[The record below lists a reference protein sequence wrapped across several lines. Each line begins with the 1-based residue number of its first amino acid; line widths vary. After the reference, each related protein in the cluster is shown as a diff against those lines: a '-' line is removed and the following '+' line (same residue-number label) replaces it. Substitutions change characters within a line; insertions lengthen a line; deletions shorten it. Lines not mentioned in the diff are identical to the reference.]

1 MKRPYDLVTNTWRQ
15 SFTCDN
21 YFSDSDLML
30 ATLIFCAGMC
40 RTELHRQCRTHVRV
54 VRPRMACAGQA
65 AEGWHIMNLIGLHR
79 IQIVKTGKDYL
90 PADVFRVLNVGIVA
104 WLCMRS
110 CLLPATCV

>member
-21 YFSDSDLML
+21 FFSDGDLML

-54 VRPRMACAGQA
+54 VRPRMACAGRQ
-65 AEGWHIMNLIGLHR
+65 L
-79 IQIVKTGKDYL
+79 KDGTL
-90 PADVFRVLNVGIVA
+90 
-104 WLCMRS
+104 
-110 CLLPATCV
+110 